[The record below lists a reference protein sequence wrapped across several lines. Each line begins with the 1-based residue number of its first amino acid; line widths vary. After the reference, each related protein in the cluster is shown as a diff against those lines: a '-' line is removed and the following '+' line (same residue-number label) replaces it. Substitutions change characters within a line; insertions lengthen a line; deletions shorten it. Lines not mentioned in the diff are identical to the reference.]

1 MSYEKGKLFVVTD
14 KYSYNGWVEP
24 MTKCIGQVVRST
36 GEHNDFSCKCET
48 EMQGDLIPSWNFP
61 KQVLV
66 PLHIYEEIFNIKLKS
81 DTFLPIP
88 PPLIPKKKRVVKKK
102 K

>member
-1 MSYEKGKLFVVTD
+1 MSYEKGTLFVVTD

-36 GEHNDFSCKCET
+36 GKHNDFSCKCET
-48 EMQGDLIPSWNFP
+48 ENPGDRIHSWNFP

-66 PLHIYEEIFNIKLKS
+66 PLHIYEENFNIKLES
-81 DTFLPIP
+81 DTFLPIQ

-102 K
+102 Q